1 MPKRTRAGTLLS
13 LAVTGLALGATLAT
27 PARAAAVQAVAAQ
40 APGFLKAADL
50 PPHPGSAWTAGKVTA
65 GVPEAVEQDRCLGM
79 ALGGDGSATWY
90 REFHTD
96 LDTSA
101 RQVSVRSSTTAAAK
115 GRFARLNKDIRS
127 CAARVEKADPET
139 EARLKDYGTLRVEE
153 GAHVYGL
160 HTVTSRGASDVRL
173 LSVGRDGRTVTVV
186 DWGQLG
192 GFRDAPV
199 KACRKTTVTAVNKLH

>member
-1 MPKRTRAGTLLS
+1 MPKRTRAGAFLA

-27 PARAAAVQAVAAQ
+27 PANAAAAK

-50 PPHPGSAWTAGKVTA
+50 PPHPSSAWTAGKVTA
-65 GVPEAVEQDRCLGM
+65 GVPEAVEQDRCLSM
-79 ALGGDGSATWY
+79 ALGGGSGTWY
-90 REFHTD
+90 REFRTD

-101 RQVSVRSSTTAAAK
+101 RQISVRSSTTAAAK
-115 GRFARLNKDIRS
+115 GRFSRLNKDIKS
-127 CAARVEKADPET
+127 CAARIEKADPET
-139 EARLKDYGTLRVEE
+139 EARLKDYGALRVEE

-160 HTVTSRGASDVRL
+160 HTVTSRGASDIRL

-192 GFRDAPV
+192 GFKDAPV
-199 KACRKTTVTAVNKLH
+199 KAFRKTTVTAVNKLD

>member
-1 MPKRTRAGTLLS
+1 MPKSTRAGALLA

-27 PARAAAVQAVAAQ
+27 PANAAAAK

-50 PPHPGSAWTAGKVTA
+50 PPHPSSTWTAGKVTA
-65 GVPEAVEQDRCLGM
+65 GVPEAVEQDRCLSM
-79 ALGGDGSATWY
+79 ALGGGSNTWY
-90 REFHTD
+90 REFRTD

-115 GRFARLNKDIRS
+115 GRFSRLNKDIKS
-127 CAARVEKADPET
+127 CAARIEKADPET
-139 EARLKDYGTLRVEE
+139 EATLRDYGTLPVEE

-160 HTVTSRGASDVRL
+160 HTVTTWGASDIRL

-192 GFRDAPV
+192 GFRGAPV
-199 KACRKTTVTAVNKLH
+199 KAFKKTTATAVNKLD

>member
-1 MPKRTRAGTLLS
+1 MPKSTRAGALLA

-27 PARAAAVQAVAAQ
+27 PANAAAAK

-50 PPHPGSAWTAGKVTA
+50 PPHPSSTWTAGKVTA
-65 GVPEAVEQDRCLGM
+65 GVPEAVEQDRCLSM
-79 ALGGDGSATWY
+79 ALGGGSNTWY
-90 REFHTD
+90 REFRTD

-115 GRFARLNKDIRS
+115 GRFSRLNKDIKS
-127 CAARVEKADPET
+127 CAARIEKADPET
-139 EARLKDYGTLRVEE
+139 EATLRDYGTLPVEE

-160 HTVTSRGASDVRL
+160 HTVTTWGASDIRL
-173 LSVGRDGRTVTVV
+173 LSIGRDGRTVTVV

-192 GFRDAPV
+192 GFRGAPV
-199 KACRKTTVTAVNKLH
+199 KAFKKTTVTAVNKLD